1 MEALP
6 HHYRVKLQGGP
17 TGSAEVTAAGLPAL
31 DLAPPAAFDGPGDRW
46 SPEDLL
52 MASVA
57 SCFLL
62 TLRAIAAASKMD
74 FTSVECET
82 EGTLDRVE
90 GGLAFR
96 EIVVR
101 AKVSAP
107 AGTNRERLERLVL
120 KAEQGCLITR
130 SLRTPIRLQADV
142 SVAE

>member
-6 HHYRVKLQGGP
+6 HHYRVKLQGSA
-17 TGSAEVTAAGLPAL
+17 TGSAEATAVGLPPL
-31 DLAPPAAFDGPGDRW
+31 GLAPPATFDGPGDRW

-52 MASVA
+52 MASIA
-57 SCFLL
+57 SCFLF
-62 TLRAIAAASKMD
+62 TLRAMAAASKVG
-74 FTSVECET
+74 FTSVQCET

-101 AKVSAP
+101 AKVTAP
-107 AGTNRERLERLVL
+107 AGTNRERLERLVQ
-120 KAEQGCLITR
+120 KAEEGCLITR
-130 SLRTPIRLQADV
+130 SLRTPVRLQADV